1 MKNLSL
7 LPFVV
12 AFLSASVL
20 SYQNVAVPAD
30 GSALAV
36 LEYKWSKTLLAVG
49 KQDPGAPGPAQLV
62 TRASKNYERD
72 NRGAQ
77 QQGIRDPQAD
87 TVDGRSAAIE
97 KNIQDSRGLKPV
109 EGFAY
114 RLKVQN
120 TSDKAADIVFWEYQF
135 SDPASPTIIARRQFL
150 CAVKMKPGKAT
161 PIEAFSVAGPLEV
174 VSVAGLADKD
184 RKPLQERVVI
194 NRVEYVDGSVWRRK
208 DWNFGEI
215 KQGYDRA
222 LSTPWAKEMCRA
234 L

>member
-1 MKNLSL
+1 MKKLTLLSL
-7 LPFVV
+7 VIASLSV
-12 AFLSASVL
+12 AVL
-20 SYQNVAVPAD
+20 AYQNAVVPTD
-30 GSALAV
+30 GSGLTV

-49 KQDPGAPGPAQLV
+49 KQDPGATGPAQLV

-77 QQGIRDPQAD
+77 QQGIRDPQID

-97 KNIQDSRGLKPV
+97 RNIQDSRGLKPL

-114 RLKVQN
+114 RIRVQN
-120 TSDKAADIVFWEYQF
+120 STEKSADIIFWEYQF
-135 SDPASPTIIARRQFL
+135 IDPASPTIIARRQFL

-161 PIEAFSVAGPLEV
+161 PIEAFSVAGPLEI

-184 RKPLQERVVI
+184 RKAVQEKVVI

-215 KQGYDRA
+215 KQAYDRA